1 MCIEARWNVPFLG
14 FKIPFRLN
22 AMQCPNLNPLE
33 KMDAAEALRHLCKKL
48 ANTNLSEQVRTEA
61 EFPYKITRDVIS
73 ITDTGFGATL
83 GERSG
88 QKPLCGT
95 ANSRSV

>member
-1 MCIEARWNVPFLG
+1 VERPVFGIQNP
-14 FKIPFRLN
+14 IPAECL
-22 AMQCPNLNPLE
+22 QCPNLDPLE
-33 KMDAAEALRHLCKKL
+33 KVDAAEALRHLCKKL

-61 EFPYKITRDVIS
+61 DFTYKITRDLIS

>member
-33 KMDAAEALRHLCKKL
+33 KMDAAEALRHLCKKGN
-48 ANTNLSEQVRTEA
+48 AR
-61 EFPYKITRDVIS
+61 
-73 ITDTGFGATL
+73 
-83 GERSG
+83 
-88 QKPLCGT
+88 
-95 ANSRSV
+95 